1 MEYVEQVRFFTTA
14 ENAGKIFGLYSL
26 ADVSGGT
33 TTEKGIY
40 YFELDRNVNMDD
52 SLYVNLITD
61 TSTQILS
68 AADYGGKPVE
78 QLYINAFNDSV
89 SFALVV
95 FNSVGG
101 HADQR
106 SLYLGYIQNRRLI
119 RCPVQFPFNF
129 DNQISNFSTR
139 FLNDGR
145 ALRIFNVLGTNNIV
159 TIGSH

>member
-1 MEYVEQVRFFTTA
+1 VDLIRFFNTA
-14 ENAGKIFGLYSL
+14 ENANKIVGLYSL
-26 ADVSGGT
+26 ADDSGGT
-33 TTEKGIY
+33 ITEKGIY
-40 YFELDRNVNMDD
+40 YFEIDRNANMDD
-52 SLYVNLITD
+52 SLYANLIID

-68 AADYGGKPVE
+68 AGDYGGKPVE
-78 QLYINAFNDSV
+78 QLYINTFNEII

-95 FNSVGG
+95 SNPVSG
-101 HADQR
+101 HANQR

-119 RCPVQFPFNF
+119 RCPVSFPFNY